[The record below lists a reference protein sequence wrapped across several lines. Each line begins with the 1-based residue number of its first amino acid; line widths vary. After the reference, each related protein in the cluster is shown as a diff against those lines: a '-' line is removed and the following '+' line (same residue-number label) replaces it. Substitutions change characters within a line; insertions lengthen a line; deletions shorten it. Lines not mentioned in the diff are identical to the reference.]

1 MILPSKTIQPVDSL
15 LSISATVLEILNTKG
30 MPIDELF
37 EEFNKKYYKKINIEK
52 LILAINF
59 LFITNNIKDNNEII
73 TINIQQPKI

>member
-1 MILPSKTIQPVDSL
+1 MILSSKTIQPVDSL
-15 LSISATVLEILNTKG
+15 ISISATILEILKTKN
-30 MPIDELF
+30 MPVDELF

-73 TINIQQPKI
+73 TINIQQS

>member
-1 MILPSKTIQPVDSL
+1 MILPTKTIQPVDSL
-15 LSISATVLEILNTKG
+15 ISISATILEILKTKN
-30 MPIDELF
+30 MPVDELF

-73 TINIQQPKI
+73 TINIQQS